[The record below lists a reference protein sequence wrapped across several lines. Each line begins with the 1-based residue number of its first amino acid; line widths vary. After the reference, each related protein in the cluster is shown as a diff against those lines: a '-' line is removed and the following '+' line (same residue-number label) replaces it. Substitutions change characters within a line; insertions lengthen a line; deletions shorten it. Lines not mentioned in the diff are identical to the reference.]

1 MRANWF
7 SSALEKR
14 NFNMLTLDGV
24 LYYTAL
30 TFLDATILIPLFL
43 EHLSGSAMLIG
54 LATAIR
60 QFSFVA
66 PQMFIARLMSRIPRL
81 TRFVFWSYLIC
92 RFAFLFVIA
101 ELLHDPSSHWVLI
114 AFFVGYSMFTL
125 GEGVIQV
132 PWMDLFGRTISP
144 QNHGKLF
151 GVMQTF
157 GAIGAFAGGLVIQYV
172 LARPEQFPYPTNFLV
187 MFSLA
192 FVVLFFSTLS
202 FLYVKE
208 GPRRHIPAKDAE
220 KSWWS
225 IIGNLPRTWRNN
237 RAFRTLMIVQLLVGL
252 HQLAMPFYILYVQ
265 KLTGVVESFVGFL
278 VIAQIVGGMFGG
290 VVLGGMSTRLGNQ
303 LTVRLTVFLNVC
315 VPVLILL
322 AGRTVQ
328 PIGVELLV
336 GGAFFLMGMIGGGW
350 IGVTNYLM
358 EISNDETRGCYVAYL
373 NTCTA
378 PLAILPVF
386 SGKFVHAFSYE
397 TMFVIVLILLL
408 VALYWSWK
416 LPITTIRHRRGERVA
431 RSDRQTNAAPQ

>member
-43 EHLSGSAMLIG
+43 AHVSGAPMLIG

-60 QFSFVA
+60 QLSFVA
-66 PQMFIARLMSRIPRL
+66 PQLFIARLMSRIPRL

-92 RFAFLFVIA
+92 RFAFLFVIG
-101 ELLHDPSSHWVLI
+101 ELLHAPSSHWVLI

-132 PWMDLFGRTISP
+132 PWMDLFGRTITP
-144 QNHGKLF
+144 KNHGKLF
-151 GVMQTF
+151 GVMQTL
-157 GAIGAFAGGLVIQYV
+157 GAVGAFAGGLVIQNV
-172 LARPEQFPYPTNFLV
+172 LSKPEQYPYPTNFLV
-187 MFSLA
+187 IFTLA
-192 FVVLFFSTLS
+192 FVFLFFSTLS

-208 GPRRHIPAKDAE
+208 GPRRHPPAKEAE
-220 KSWWS
+220 KSWLA
-225 IIGNLPRTWRNN
+225 IIGNLPRTWRTNP
-237 RAFRTLMIVQLLVGL
+237 AFRILMIVQLLVGL

-265 KLTGVVESFVGFL
+265 RLVGIEQRIVGFL

-290 VVLGGMSTRLGNQ
+290 VVLGGMSSRLGNQ
-303 LTVRLTVFLNVC
+303 MTVRLTVFLNVC
-315 VPVLILL
+315 VPVLILC
-322 AGRTVQ
+322 AGQATGAT
-328 PIGVELLV
+328 GVELLV
-336 GGAFFLMGMIGGGW
+336 IGAFFLMGVIGGGW
-350 IGVTNYLM
+350 IGFTNYLM
-358 EISNDETRGCYVAYL
+358 EITNDDTRGCYVAYL
-373 NTCTA
+373 NMCTA

-397 TMFVIVLILLL
+397 TLFAIVLILLL
-408 VALYWSWK
+408 VAMYWSWK

>member
-151 GVMQTF
+151 GVMQTL

-187 MFSLA
+187 MFS
-192 FVVLFFSTLS
+192 
-202 FLYVKE
+202 
-208 GPRRHIPAKDAE
+208 
-220 KSWWS
+220 
-225 IIGNLPRTWRNN
+225 
-237 RAFRTLMIVQLLVGL
+237 
-252 HQLAMPFYILYVQ
+252 
-265 KLTGVVESFVGFL
+265 
-278 VIAQIVGGMFGG
+278 
-290 VVLGGMSTRLGNQ
+290 
-303 LTVRLTVFLNVC
+303 
-315 VPVLILL
+315 
-322 AGRTVQ
+322 
-328 PIGVELLV
+328 
-336 GGAFFLMGMIGGGW
+336 
-350 IGVTNYLM
+350 
-358 EISNDETRGCYVAYL
+358 
-373 NTCTA
+373 
-378 PLAILPVF
+378 
-386 SGKFVHAFSYE
+386 
-397 TMFVIVLILLL
+397 
-408 VALYWSWK
+408 
-416 LPITTIRHRRGERVA
+416 
-431 RSDRQTNAAPQ
+431 

>member
-1 MRANWF
+1 
-7 SSALEKR
+7 
-14 NFNMLTLDGV
+14 
-24 LYYTAL
+24 
-30 TFLDATILIPLFL
+30 
-43 EHLSGSAMLIG
+43 
-54 LATAIR
+54 
-60 QFSFVA
+60 
-66 PQMFIARLMSRIPRL
+66 
-81 TRFVFWSYLIC
+81 
-92 RFAFLFVIA
+92 
-101 ELLHDPSSHWVLI
+101 
-114 AFFVGYSMFTL
+114 
-125 GEGVIQV
+125 
-132 PWMDLFGRTISP
+132 
-144 QNHGKLF
+144 
-151 GVMQTF
+151 
-157 GAIGAFAGGLVIQYV
+157 
-172 LARPEQFPYPTNFLV
+172 

-208 GPRRHIPAKDAE
+208 GPRRHTPGKDAE

-225 IIGNLPRTWRNN
+225 IIGNLPRTWRSN

-265 KLTGVVESFVGFL
+265 KLTGVVQSFVGFL

-290 VVLGGMSTRLGNQ
+290 VVLGGMSSRLGNQ
-303 LTVRLTVFLNVC
+303 MTVRLTVFLNVC

-322 AGRTVQ
+322 AGRTAW
-328 PIGVELLV
+328 PTGVELLV
-336 GGAFFLMGMIGGGW
+336 IGAFFLMGMIGGGW
-350 IGVTNYLM
+350 IGFTNYLM

-386 SGKFVHAFSYE
+386 SGKFVQAFSYE
-397 TMFVIVLILLL
+397 TMFGIVLILLL